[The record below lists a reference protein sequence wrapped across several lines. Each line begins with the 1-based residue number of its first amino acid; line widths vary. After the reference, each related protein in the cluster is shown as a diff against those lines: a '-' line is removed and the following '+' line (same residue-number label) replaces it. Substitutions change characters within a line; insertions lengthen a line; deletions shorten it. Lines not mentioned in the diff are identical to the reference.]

1 VNEVVEQFLSHLRTV
16 WRFRW
21 FAIVVAWIIA
31 VGGWTVVY
39 MTPDRYEADA
49 RIYVDTQSVLRPLLT
64 GLAVQPNL
72 DQMVT
77 IMSQT
82 LISRPNV
89 EKVIQMTGLDVGLN
103 NDDGRAR
110 LRARLSKEITIKS
123 AGKENVYTIA
133 WADKDPQLA
142 QRVVQSLLTLFVEGS
157 LIDNRKDSDLAR
169 KFIDDQLQGYRE
181 KLVVAEN
188 GVTAFKRQH
197 PGLMPGEGS
206 GYYARLYEAKAALN
220 RSVLELK
227 EAENSRDSIKK
238 QLASESPMQPSPGDE
253 NVREP
258 SMPETELDARIRAL
272 EQKLDGLRLTYT
284 EQHPDIVAIL
294 PVIAQL
300 RERKEAEVKLKASL
314 PGASASQA
322 RSPLYQQLMVSLT
335 AAEANVAAMKTRVD
349 EYSQRY
355 ADLKAAA
362 NAIPQVEAEYIQ
374 LTRDYE
380 VIRTRY
386 DELLKRRESAQI
398 SGDMESSDAAMGF
411 RVIDP
416 PHVPLMPKSPNR
428 PLLMSLVMLA
438 ALGGGLGAAFL
449 LGQVR
454 PTINDEHR
462 LGEMSGL
469 PVLGTVVMVWNNAQK
484 TRRIRGTVT
493 FLISLG
499 GLLSAYGAIMA
510 ALVLT
515 ASRI

>member
-1 VNEVVEQFLSHLRTV
+1 VNELVEQILSQLRAI

-21 FAIVVAWIIA
+21 FAVVVAWVIA
-31 VGGWTVVY
+31 LAGWANVY
-39 MTPDRYEADA
+39 MMPDRYEADA
-49 RIYVDTQSVLRPLLT
+49 RVYVDTQSVLRPLLV
-64 GLAVQPNL
+64 GLAVQPNR
-72 DQMVT
+72 DQIVT

-89 EKVIQMTGLDVGLN
+89 EKVIQMAGLDVGLN
-103 NDDGRAR
+103 TDDERAK

-123 AGKENVYTIA
+123 AGKENVYTIS
-133 WADKDPQLA
+133 WADKDPQVV
-142 QRVVQSLLTLFVEGS
+142 QRVVQSILTLFVEAS
-157 LIDNRKDSDLAR
+157 VTDNRKDSDLAR

-188 GVTAFKRQH
+188 AVTAFKRQH

-238 QLASESPMQPSPGDE
+238 QLEHESAMPSSPQDE
-253 NVREP
+253 NIREP
-258 SMPETELDARIRAL
+258 NLPETELDARIRSL
-272 EQKLDGLRLTYT
+272 EQKLDGLRLSYT

-294 PVIAQL
+294 PVLAQL
-300 RERKEAEVKLKASL
+300 RERRQSEVKLKASL
-314 PGASASQA
+314 PSAVASQT

-349 EYSQRY
+349 EYRQRY
-355 ADLKAAA
+355 AELQAAA
-362 NAIPQVEAEYIQ
+362 NAMPQVEAEYIQ

-380 VIRTRY
+380 VIKTRY

-398 SGDMESSDAAMGF
+398 SGDMESSGAATGF

-416 PHVPLMPKSPNR
+416 PQLPSMPKSPNR
-428 PLLMSLVMLA
+428 PLLMSLVLLA

-449 LGQVR
+449 LGQAR
-454 PTINDEHR
+454 PTISDERR
-462 LGEMSGL
+462 LREMSGL

-484 TRRIRGTVT
+484 TRQVRGIVA
-493 FLISLG
+493 FCISLL
-499 GLLSAYGAIMA
+499 GLLSAYGAIMS
-510 ALVLT
+510 ALVLN
-515 ASRI
+515 ASRV